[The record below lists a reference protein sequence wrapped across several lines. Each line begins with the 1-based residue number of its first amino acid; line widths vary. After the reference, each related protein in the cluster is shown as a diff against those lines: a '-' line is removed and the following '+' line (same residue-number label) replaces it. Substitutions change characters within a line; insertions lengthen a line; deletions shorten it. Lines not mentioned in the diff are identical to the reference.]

1 MIESLGI
8 ICGAI
13 IALCTVLVGIYKVVR
28 AIYRFGKRGHE
39 AFERLRTV
47 EEYALQLTP
56 NSGSHLADSVNRTE
70 AAVRTLTDKVDVH
83 VATSNRRLRA
93 LELDRADIWKSIAAK
108 DVIDTA
114 THVLAVPA
122 VQKDNGS
129 K

>member
-13 IALCTVLVGIYKVVR
+13 IALCTVLVGTYKVIR

-39 AFERLRTV
+39 AFERLRVV

-70 AAVRTLTDKVDVH
+70 AAVRTLTGKMDAHVKVSD
-83 VATSNRRLRA
+83 RRFRA

-114 THVLAVPA
+114 THVLAIPA
-122 VQKDNGS
+122 KSKDDTS
-129 K
+129 R